1 MNQVMISVKD
11 KSSYSELC
19 IIKYKK
25 LIPIVNYF
33 DTSVTHPY
41 STQAK
46 IHTPTLNL
54 TSKNNLTKMMLIV
67 DISITQEYD
76 YFLKVKKTS
85 FFEI

>member
-33 DTSVTHPY
+33 DASVTHPY

-46 IHTPTLNL
+46 KPTPTPS
-54 TSKNNLTKMMLIV
+54 TTPT
-67 DISITQEYD
+67 IT
-76 YFLKVKKTS
+76 VKYRLLGGLAQLVNKQTLE
-85 FFEI
+85 FYVIKDCDEG

>member
-41 STQAK
+41 SSPNK
-46 IHTPTLNL
+46 IPNPTPSTTPTN
-54 TSKNNLTKMMLIV
+54 TVK
-67 DISITQEYD
+67 YH
-76 YFLKVKKTS
+76 FLGD
-85 FFEI
+85 